1 MVSAADSWAS
11 ALAEWAIPGPI
22 LAQAEESP
30 WQLRPE
36 SFAETARL
44 ALLSAPTV
52 THLRALEELPEGG
65 SVLDVGAG
73 AGAASLPLAARA
85 GEIVAVDRSGAM
97 LQALLVIADGRT
109 HVATVEGT
117 WPQAAAL
124 VAAADVVVCANVA
137 YNVPDLGPFVAAL
150 AAKARRRVVLE
161 LTAAHPQASL
171 NWLWQH
177 FWQLERPGAPT
188 AEVAAAVVR
197 ERLGVEV
204 AQERWV
210 RPALRGGRSDPITV
224 AEVRRRLCLTPES
237 DREIAE
243 LLRSRAPA
251 AALEMVTL
259 WWPGSG

>member
-1 MVSAADSWAS
+1 MSAADTWAS
-11 ALAEWAIPGPI
+11 ALAQWAIPGPI
-22 LAQAEESP
+22 LAQAEQSP
-30 WQLRPE
+30 WELRPE
-36 SFAETARL
+36 SFADTAYL
-44 ALLSAPTV
+44 ALRSAPTV

-85 GEIVAVDRSGAM
+85 GEIVAIDRSAAM
-97 LQALLVIADGRT
+97 LQELLVVAGGRT
-109 HVATVEGT
+109 RVATVEGT

-161 LTAAHPQASL
+161 LTAVHPQASL
-171 NWLWQH
+171 NGLWQH
-177 FWQLERPGAPT
+177 FWQLERPGTPT
-188 AEVAAAVVR
+188 AEVAAAVVA
-197 ERLGVEV
+197 ERLRVEV

-243 LLRSRAPA
+243 LLRSRAAVAPV
-251 AALEMVTL
+251 EMVTM
-259 WWPGSG
+259 WWPGAA